1 MNINPDRIKELILI
15 FSELDEEYQKELL
28 KKAYVL
34 GLRQNQKDI
43 IAKEKISF
51 KNDFDYKQ
59 EIENR
64 SRKSA
69 KESLEF
75 LNKIKEMNREQIAEV
90 AILIEKLSSN
100 KGISQDTDIE
110 IKINKKNISLKDYIE
125 KELPEVDFREA
136 NKKVDKYIK
145 DNSIETK

>member
-1 MNINPDRIKELILI
+1 MNIDPDRVKELILI

-28 KKAYVL
+28 KQAYVI
-34 GLRQNQKDI
+34 GLRQNQKDL

-75 LNKIKEMNREQIAEV
+75 FNKIKEMNREQIAEL
-90 AILIEKLSSN
+90 AILMSKLSGDSITQN
-100 KGISQDTDIE
+100 TDIE
-110 IKINKKNISLKDYIE
+110 IKINKTNISLKDYIE
-125 KELPEVDFREA
+125 KELPGVDFNEA
-136 NKKVDKYIK
+136 NKKVAKYVK
-145 DNSIETK
+145 ENSIETK

>member
-1 MNINPDRIKELILI
+1 MNIDPDRVKELILI

-28 KKAYVL
+28 KQAYVL
-34 GLRQNQKDI
+34 GLRQNQKDL

-69 KESLEF
+69 KKLLVMSQKL
-75 LNKIKEMNREQIAEV
+75 KEMNKDQLVEV
-90 AILIEKLSSN
+90 LILVDKLSSN

-110 IKINKKNISLKDYIE
+110 IKINKTNISLKDYIE
-125 KELPEVDFREA
+125 IELPGVDFNEA
-136 NKKVDKYIK
+136 NKKVAKYVK
-145 DNSIETK
+145 ENLIETK

>member
-1 MNINPDRIKELILI
+1 MNIDPDRIKELILI
-15 FSELDEEYQKELL
+15 FSELDEEYQMELL

-34 GLRQNQKDI
+34 GSRQNQKNI
-43 IAKEKISF
+43 IAKEKIPF

-64 SRKSA
+64 SRESA
-69 KESLEF
+69 KKLLVMSQKL
-75 LNKIKEMNREQIAEV
+75 KEMNKDQLVEV
-90 AILIEKLSSN
+90 LILMDKLSSN

-145 DNSIETK
+145 ENSIETK